1 MTEQHSAF
9 DKDEMKNLLS
19 KNFSISLSAKL
30 LYLFS
35 RLFLP
40 PLTLAYVSLEEYG
53 IWACCFILISY
64 VGMSSFGISNVYIRY
79 VAEYKARNR
88 TDQIN
93 CLLSTGLTVTLILDW
108 LLLILLWFALP
119 SVVRLFKIPPS
130 LSRTAFI
137 LIFGTAVTFTLDLS
151 FGAFSYVLTGL
162 QRITEQTLVW
172 VASFLLEA
180 GLIVVLLVQGF
191 GIYALL
197 WAFVARYILATI
209 AYVILCFRLIPGL
222 SLNLRHFDR
231 ASLRLFSSYGVIVQV
246 TGLLS
251 VFLRSVEKLLA
262 GLFVGID
269 ATGLFEVGEKFPIM
283 ALLLPGS
290 MNDAFLPAVSHL
302 HTLERPEEIRKLYLK
317 GSRYMNMMTGVL
329 MAFLAAFAAPL
340 LTAWIGPDPKYQ
352 VAAVILTVFTLPYQ
366 LDVLTGPGSAI
377 HRGMNKP
384 FREMTYHL
392 SQLFLLIITAS
403 VIFLWIGKT
412 IMTIIATV
420 ALSMILS
427 ALYYLAFTNRVLA
440 IPQGLYS
447 WQVLVPG
454 ILPYFFAFASLWLT
468 RPAYAWGGLNRW
480 RLIGLLTLSGA
491 GYCLLS
497 AFFLYRVVCDWG
509 EREYLRLQLWATLS
523 GVFRSRAVAK
533 NS

>member
-1 MTEQHSAF
+1 MIEQRDEF

-19 KNFSISLSAKL
+19 KNFSISLSAKV
-30 LYLFS
+30 LYLFT

-64 VGMSSFGISNVYIRY
+64 VGMSAFGISNVYIRY
-79 VAEYKARNR
+79 VAEYKAKNQTDHINR
-88 TDQIN
+88 
-93 CLLSTGLTVTLILDW
+93 LLSTGLTIILILSV
-108 LLLILLWFALP
+108 LLLVLLWFALP
-119 SVVRLFKIPPS
+119 AVVRQFKISPS
-130 LSRTAFI
+130 LHHTAFV

-151 FGAFSYVLTGL
+151 FGAFAYVLTGL

-180 GLIVVLLVQGF
+180 GLIVVLLTRGF

-197 WAFVARYILATI
+197 WAFVIRYLLATT
-209 AYVILCFRLIPGL
+209 AYVVLCFRLVPGL
-222 SLNLRHFDR
+222 SLSLRHFDR
-231 ASLRLFSSYGVIVQV
+231 ASLRLFSSYGAIVQV

-251 VFLRSVEKLLA
+251 VFLRSIEKLLA
-262 GLFVGID
+262 GLFIGIE

-283 ALLLPGS
+283 ALLLPSS
-290 MNDAFLPAVSHL
+290 MNEAFLPAVSHM
-302 HTLERPEEIRKLYLK
+302 HTLERQEEIRKLYLK

-329 MAFLAAFAAPL
+329 MAFLAAFAAPV

-352 VAAVILTVFTLPYQ
+352 VAAVILTAFTLPYQ

-392 SQLFLLIITAS
+392 SQLSLLIITGS
-403 VIFLWIGKT
+403 IIFFWIGKT
-412 IMTIIATV
+412 IMTITVTV

-427 ALYYLAFTNRVLA
+427 ALYYLAYTNRVLA
-440 IPQGLYS
+440 IPQGFYIR
-447 WQVLVPG
+447 QVLIPG
-454 ILPYFFAFASLWLT
+454 ILPYFFAFASCWLT
-468 RPAYAWGGLNRW
+468 RPAYAWGGMNRW
-480 RLIGLLTLSGA
+480 RILGLLALSGA

-509 EREYLRLQLWATLS
+509 EREYLRLQMLATVS
-523 GVFRSRAVAK
+523 GFFRDRVVAK
-533 NS
+533 TS

>member
-1 MTEQHSAF
+1 MTEQHSEF

-19 KNFSISLSAKL
+19 KNFSVSLSAKI
-30 LYLFS
+30 LYLLT

-64 VGMSSFGISNVYIRY
+64 VGMSAFGISNVYIRY
-79 VAEYKARNR
+79 VAEYKATNKIE
-88 TDQIN
+88 QIN
-93 CLLSTGLTVTLILDW
+93 RLVSTGLTVTLIVSA
-108 LLLILLWFALP
+108 LLLVVLWLALP
-119 SVVRLFKIPPS
+119 SVVQQFKISPP
-130 LSRTAFI
+130 LQRTAFI

-162 QRITEQTLVW
+162 QRITEQTLIW

-197 WAFVARYILATI
+197 LAFVARYLLATT
-209 AYVILCFRLIPGL
+209 AYVILCFRAIPGL
-222 SLNLRHFDR
+222 SLSLRHFDR
-231 ASLRLFSSYGVIVQV
+231 GALRLFSSYGVIVQM

-251 VFLRSVEKLLA
+251 VFLRSAEKLLA

-269 ATGLFEVGEKFPIM
+269 ATGLFEVGEKFPIV

-290 MNDAFLPAVSHL
+290 MNDALLPAVSHM
-302 HTLERPEEIRKLYLK
+302 HTLERREEIRKLYLK

-329 MAFLAAFAAPL
+329 MAFLAAFAAPV

-377 HRGMNKP
+377 HRGMNRP

-392 SQLFLLIITAS
+392 SQLFLLVITVS
-403 VIFLWIGKT
+403 VTFLTVGKT
-412 IMTIIATV
+412 VMTITATV
-420 ALSMILS
+420 ALSRMLS
-427 ALYYLAFTNRVLA
+427 ALYYLAFTNRVLG
-440 IPQGLYS
+440 IPQRLYAR
-447 WQVLVPG
+447 QVLIPG
-454 ILPYFFAFASLWLT
+454 LLPYLLAFALAWLA
-468 RPAYAWGGLNRW
+468 RPAYTWGGMNRW
-480 RLIGLLTLSGA
+480 RLLGLLALTGA
-491 GYCLLS
+491 GYCLFS

-509 EREYLRLQLWATLS
+509 EREYLRLQIVATIS
-523 GVFRSRAVAK
+523 GVFRSGEMAK
-533 NS
+533 SH